1 MRINAAANEVVLKI
15 VYYGP
20 GMAGKTTNLTVI
32 HDRVPSHAAGDLVM
46 VDTHS
51 ERTLRFDL
59 LAMDAGDINGHRVH
73 FEFYT
78 VPGQSYYAATRRAVL
93 TGADAVVFVA
103 DSRREALDENIEAMN
118 EMLGN
123 LRHHGLGDDLPV
135 LVQYNKQDLPTALKR
150 EQLEPLMNVRSW
162 PSMSAVAVDG
172 NGVMETM
179 QQITAMALERVR
191 SSGAVPTSAA
201 SLPPAAGTWLI
212 SCYRCQAM
220 LEVPDAKVG
229 AVYACG
235 ICGSALEV
243 VDADRGLTRAPAPSA
258 LGAVS
263 RQGRSPAEDSVY
275 GMQAI
280 PERSPTHGAGALGS
294 TATPR
299 PGSGS
304 APVLSQPYA
313 VPGYDLM
320 AQLDESVQGVR
331 TRVRERSS
339 GRTLRALALNPALM
353 RQPSYS
359 DNFQAHV
366 RLASQ
371 VKHPYILP
379 LVAMTPSPDSM
390 VLFNADPPDYEPL
403 GHVLARRRALAP
415 PHAMGIVRQVA
426 LALEEAARHGVVHGW
441 LRPEVILVSPDGN
454 VLVDEF
460 AVQKNH
466 RFLVREL
473 SGASAATEYYL
484 APEHLSEDIRSDV
497 RSDIFMLGALMFRMM
512 TGEGLV
518 TGYNAHEA
526 LHKVVANGAR
536 TLRSIQ
542 PGVSRDLDLFCQ
554 RLVSAERKDRFQSYR
569 EVIDTLDKF
578 GGGAK
583 RQTLRLTQSVA
594 ATPGTPGTGQLRRTG
609 TGQLRRTGTGQLR
622 RTGTGQIPR
631 GLGGDTGQLRRS
643 TPGSG
648 ERPGAGLRPRPA
660 GGSGAGVAI
669 VVVIAVVVVGAVA
682 FMLFNN
688 PAKPKPVTPTTV
700 APVERPTA
708 PPPQSLPT
716 PPLAPK
722 PTTTPPIATVKDPAT
737 GTSPAGAGGPNVRTP
752 TWMAANQKPG
762 TPTAQVPATDPVAPP
777 VPETL
782 NPVSEEDRVNLMSE
796 IADLERRGLFKQ
808 ALAKC
813 ERLPTVA
820 ERQSRLLQVA
830 RIHQTRKDEI
840 EAQVATVKDWA
851 QIDLLLQ
858 PARELWGMPE
868 DETWVKA
875 QLAAAEKRLGKP
887 GTKPVAKPD
896 LPGAIEQTQI
906 DPAALVDGQINKS
919 LASGQFN
926 LAQQALSTL
935 PVGAPSTGAIKRKV
949 TMFDQRSALLAKV
962 LAERS
967 PKLRVP
973 HPTTNEMWD
982 IVALTP
988 ETVTVS
994 SAGGSKTDLTWSQVS
1009 IKDLARICGEIAS
1022 LANAKPE
1029 DFALATVMHLV
1040 AENTALAGVALK
1052 RGKGQLDPALG
1063 SDLDTLVIFARQRDA
1078 LDLVAKAKEAAAN
1091 GNSKVFHDAIEALK
1105 RSDDKVM
1112 PLVAA
1117 DIAALE
1123 KQRLQAP
1130 TVTPGNTTTGA
1141 ASASRDKLVFDA
1153 PEDLK
1158 AFHDRSGTWQ
1168 VTAGMAQNSS
1178 DSARLGR
1185 KDMTDARAAQLIFM
1199 PIGNR
1204 GQMTVD
1210 FRGVRFEV
1218 DFASSTYRAFS
1229 EEETLKARPFTF
1241 LPKTACSMYFELR
1254 QPGNLIS
1261 ITVNNGADAM
1271 AIKGGTTLTD
1281 NFIITCTSA
1290 NVAIDDLQIMRGKP
1304 ATNKEAQGELRKLG
1318 LEPLGDATL
1327 EAPTIVLPTAQG
1339 TTSGVALPLRDNII
1353 GASFDAKG
1361 IGMLRVQLGSPTDR
1375 SGQWI
1380 DVPLGAVPVPF
1391 KVSWVKNMLL
1401 VTDGAGNELGSVAL
1415 TGKHTHL
1422 MIIALKEATLLST
1435 PRLTYQ

>member
-1 MRINAAANEVVLKI
+1 MTPARE
-15 VYYGP
+15 
-20 GMAGKTTNLTVI
+20 
-32 HDRVPSHAAGDLVM
+32 S
-46 VDTHS
+46 
-51 ERTLRFDL
+51 F
-59 LAMDAGDINGHRVH
+59 
-73 FEFYT
+73 
-78 VPGQSYYAATRRAVL
+78 
-93 TGADAVVFVA
+93 VVF
-103 DSRREALDENIEAMN
+103 S
-118 EMLGN
+118 
-123 LRHHGLGDDLPV
+123 
-135 LVQYNKQDLPTALKR
+135 
-150 EQLEPLMNVRSW
+150 
-162 PSMSAVAVDG
+162 
-172 NGVMETM
+172 
-179 QQITAMALERVR
+179 
-191 SSGAVPTSAA
+191 
-201 SLPPAAGTWLI
+201 
-212 SCYRCQAM
+212 
-220 LEVPDAKVG
+220 
-229 AVYACG
+229 
-235 ICGSALEV
+235 
-243 VDADRGLTRAPAPSA
+243 
-258 LGAVS
+258 
-263 RQGRSPAEDSVY
+263 
-275 GMQAI
+275 
-280 PERSPTHGAGALGS
+280 
-294 TATPR
+294 
-299 PGSGS
+299 
-304 APVLSQPYA
+304 
-313 VPGYDLM
+313 
-320 AQLDESVQGVR
+320 
-331 TRVRERSS
+331 
-339 GRTLRALALNPALM
+339 
-353 RQPSYS
+353 
-359 DNFQAHV
+359 
-366 RLASQ
+366 
-371 VKHPYILP
+371 
-379 LVAMTPSPDSM
+379 
-390 VLFNADPPDYEPL
+390 ADPPDYEPL

-415 PHAMGIVRQVA
+415 PHAMGIIRQVA

-554 RLVSAERKDRFQSYR
+554 KLVASERKDRFQSYR

-583 RQTLRLTQSVA
+583 RQTLRLTQSIPSGPA
-594 ATPGTPGTGQLRRTG
+594 SPGTS
-609 TGQLRRTGTGQLR
+609 QLRRTGTGQLR
-622 RTGTGQIPR
+622 RTGTGQIRRVGTGQIPQ
-631 GLGGDTGQLRRS
+631 GLGGGTAQIRRS
-643 TPGSG
+643 SPGSG
-648 ERPGAGLRPRPA
+648 ERPGVGVRPRP

-669 VVVIAVVVVGAVA
+669 VVVIAVVVVGAIA
-682 FMLFNN
+682 FLLFNN
-688 PAKPKPVTPTTV
+688 PPKPKPPAPTTATPV
-700 APVERPTA
+700 APKPTA
-708 PPPQSLPT
+708 PPQQSLPT

-722 PTTTPPIATVKDPAT
+722 PLPTPAPVATRDPAAP
-737 GTSPAGAGGPNVRTP
+737 GTSPAGNSGPNARTP
-752 TWMAANQKPG
+752 TWMAANQKPTG
-762 TPTAQVPATDPVAPP
+762 TTPAPTPGQADPATPGPIA
-777 VPETL
+777 E
-782 NPVSEEDRVNLMSE
+782 NPDVVTPEDRVNLMSE

-830 RIHQTRKDEI
+830 RIHQSRKDEVQ
-840 EAQVATVKDWA
+840 AQIATAKDWM
-851 QIDLLLQ
+851 QVDLLLQ

-868 DETWVKA
+868 DEAWVKD
-875 QLAAAEKRLGKP
+875 QVAAAEKRLGKS
-887 GTKPVAKPD
+887 GTRPVAKP
-896 LPGAIEQTQI
+896 GAADHPVEQSQI

-919 LASGQFN
+919 LASGQLG
-926 LAQQALSTL
+926 LAHQALSTVA
-935 PVGAPSTGAIKRKV
+935 VGTPAAAAIKRKV
-949 TMFDQRSALLAKV
+949 TMFDQRSDLLAKV
-962 LAERS
+962 LAERN

-982 IVALTP
+982 IVGITP
-988 ETVTVS
+988 ELITVS

-1009 IKDLARICGEIAS
+1009 IKDLARICGEIAN

-1040 AENTALAGVALK
+1040 AENTALAGVALRK
-1052 RGKGQLDPALG
+1052 AKGQVDPALG
-1063 SDLDTLVIFARQRDA
+1063 TDLETLVVFARQRDA
-1078 LDLVAKAKEAAAN
+1078 LDLVAKAKDAAAN
-1091 GNSKVFHDAIEALK
+1091 GNSKVFNDAIEALK

-1123 KQRLQAP
+1123 KTRLQPAAP
-1130 TVTPGNTTTGA
+1130 TPGHPATGA
-1141 ASASRDKLVFDA
+1141 ASTSRDKLVFDA

-1158 AFHDRSGTWQ
+1158 AFQERAGTWQ
-1168 VTAGMAQNSS
+1168 VTGGMAQNSS
-1178 DSARLGR
+1178 DNARLGR

-1199 PIGNR
+1199 PMGNR

-1261 ITVNNGADAM
+1261 ITVNNGADSM
-1271 AIKGGTTLTD
+1271 AIKGGATLSD
-1281 NFIITCTSA
+1281 NFVITCTGAS
-1290 NVAIDDLQIMRGKP
+1290 VAVDELQVMRGKP

-1327 EAPTIVLPTAQG
+1327 EAPTIVLPVAQG

-1353 GASFDAKG
+1353 GASFDIKG
-1361 IGMLRVQLGSPTDR
+1361 SGMLRIQLGSPTDR

-1380 DVPLGAVPVPF
+1380 DVPLGAVPAPF

-1415 TGKHTHL
+1415 NGKYTHL
-1422 MIIALKEATLLST
+1422 MLIALKEATLLST

>member
-1 MRINAAANEVVLKI
+1 MRINAAANEIVLKV

-59 LAMDAGDINGHRVH
+59 LAMEAGEINGHRVH

-78 VPGQSYYAATRRAVL
+78 IPGQSYYAATRRAVL
-93 TGADAVVFVA
+93 AGADAVVFVA

-123 LRHHGLGDDLPV
+123 LRHHGLADDLPLV
-135 LVQYNKQDLPTALKR
+135 VQYNKQDLPTALKR
-150 EQLEPLMNVRSW
+150 EQLEPLMNVRGW
-162 PSMSAVAVDG
+162 PSQSAVAVDG

-179 QQITAMALERVR
+179 QQITGLVLDRVR
-191 SSGAVPTSAA
+191 RSGTVPNSAAAVPPPSA
-201 SLPPAAGTWLI
+201 SGSWLI
-212 SCYRCQAM
+212 SCFRCQAM

-258 LGAVS
+258 LSVAGN
-263 RQGRSPAEDSVY
+263 QKPRSAGEDSVY
-275 GMQAI
+275 GMQAL
-280 PERSPTHGAGALGS
+280 PERTPAAVGALGAG
-294 TATPR
+294 T

-304 APVLSQPYA
+304 APVLSQPYE

-320 AQLDESVQGVR
+320 APLDESAQGRR
-331 TRVRERSS
+331 TRVRERST
-339 GRTLRALALNPALM
+339 GRTLRALALSPALM

-359 DNFQAHV
+359 DNFEAHV

-379 LVAMTPSPDSM
+379 LVAMTPAKESV

-415 PHAMGIVRQVA
+415 PHAMGIIRQVA

-441 LRPEVILVSPDGN
+441 LRPEVVLVSPDGN

-460 AVQKNH
+460 AVPKNH

-484 APEHLSEDIRSDV
+484 APEHLTDDIRSDV

-554 RLVSAERKDRFQSYR
+554 RLVAAERKDRFQSYR
-569 EVIDTLDKF
+569 EVIETLDKF

-583 RQTLRLTQSVA
+583 RQTLRLTQSVPA
-594 ATPGTPGTGQLRRTG
+594 PAGNGANQI
-609 TGQLRRTGTGQLR
+609 RRTGTGQLR

-631 GLGGDTGQLRRS
+631 GLGGGTAQLRRNS
-643 TPGSG
+643 PGSG
-648 ERPGAGLRPRPA
+648 ERPAALRPRPA
-660 GGSGAGVAI
+660 NGSGAGIAI
-669 VVVIAVVVVGAVA
+669 VVVVAVVVVGAIA
-682 FMLFNN
+682 FLLFNTPN
-688 PAKPKPVTPTTV
+688 RNQAPAPQPTA
-700 APVERPTA
+700 APSERPATTTTA
-708 PPPQSLPT
+708 ITPVKPSPSPKAIPLLPKE
-716 PPLAPK
+716 APK
-722 PTTTPPIATVKDPAT
+722 DPGTRPAGDGGPNTRTPSWITAGEKPPTTTPATVPA
-737 GTSPAGAGGPNVRTP
+737 
-752 TWMAANQKPG
+752 
-762 TPTAQVPATDPVAPP
+762 VAP
-777 VPETL
+777 VP
-782 NPVSEEDRVNLMSE
+782 PAVVSPEDRVNLMSE
-796 IADLERRGLFKQ
+796 IADLERKGLFKQ

-813 ERLPTVA
+813 ELLPTVE

-830 RIHQTRKDEI
+830 RQHQLRKDEVQS
-840 EAQVATVKDWA
+840 QVALAKDFT
-851 QIDLLLQ
+851 QIDRLLQ
-858 PARELWGMPE
+858 PAKELWGMPE
-868 DETWVKA
+868 DEAWVKD

-887 GTKPVAKPD
+887 GSKPLKPID
-896 LPGAIEQTQI
+896 PKVPAVEQSEI
-906 DPAALVDGQINKS
+906 DPAALVDGQVNKA
-919 LASGQFN
+919 LANGQTTI
-926 LAQQALSTL
+926 AQQAMTSL
-935 PVGAPSTGAIKRKV
+935 PVGVASTGAIKRKV
-949 TMFDQRSALLAKV
+949 AIFDQRAAQLAKV
-962 LAERS
+962 LEERH

-982 IVALTP
+982 IVSITDQSI
-988 ETVTVS
+988 TVS
-994 SAGGSKTDLTWSQVS
+994 SAGGSKTDLTWNQVS
-1009 IKDLARICGEIAS
+1009 TKDYARLCGEIAS
-1022 LANAKPE
+1022 LPTATAD

-1052 RGKGQLDPALG
+1052 RGKGQFDPALG
-1063 SDLDTLVIFARQRDA
+1063 SDLDVLVTFARQRDA
-1078 LDLVAKAKEAAAN
+1078 LDLVAKAKDAASAGNTKIFNEAL
-1091 GNSKVFHDAIEALK
+1091 EALK

-1112 PLVAA
+1112 PLVAGY
-1117 DIAALE
+1117 IAELE
-1123 KQRLQAP
+1123 RSRLQ
-1130 TVTPGNTTTGA
+1130 PGGVVQPSA
-1141 ASASRDKLVFDA
+1141 GPASTSRDKLVFDS

-1168 VTAGMAQNSS
+1168 VTGGMAVNST
-1178 DSARLGR
+1178 DGARLQR
-1185 KDMTDARAAQLIFM
+1185 RDMGDARSTQLIFM
-1199 PIGNR
+1199 PMNNR

-1210 FRGVRFEV
+1210 FRGVRFEI
-1218 DFASSTYRAFS
+1218 DLGSSTYRAIS
-1229 EEETLKARPFTF
+1229 KEETLKARPFSF
-1241 LPKTACSMYFELR
+1241 VPKTSCSMYFELR
-1254 QPGNLIS
+1254 QPGNLIN
-1261 ITVNNGADAM
+1261 ITVNNGADTM
-1271 AIKGGTTLTD
+1271 SIKAGESLTD
-1281 NFIITCTSA
+1281 NLGIACEAGAT
-1290 NVAIDDLQIMRGKP
+1290 VALDELQIMRGK
-1304 ATNKEAQGELRKLG
+1304 AAANKESQGDLRKLG
-1318 LEPLGDATL
+1318 LEPLGDAAL
-1327 EAPTIVLPTAQG
+1327 EAPAIVLPAAQG
-1339 TTSGVALPLRDNII
+1339 TTSGVALALRENII
-1353 GASFDAKG
+1353 CASFDVKG
-1361 IGMLRVQLGSPTDR
+1361 SGMLRIQLSPNPNDR
-1375 SGQWI
+1375 GVGQWL
-1380 DVPLGAVPVPF
+1380 DLPLGAVATVY
-1391 KVSWVKNMLL
+1391 KVSWLKNMLL
-1401 VTDGAGNELGSVAL
+1401 VSDAAGNELGSVAL
-1415 TGKHTHL
+1415 TAKYTHL